1 MSRNRK
7 NRLIDYALCAL
18 AVLLTVGVL
27 VGMMTRA
34 HAQLVVQPPP
44 MVVQPPPVVV
54 PLPPPQP
61 PPVACAAV
69 TWGPPLNLRAWPN
82 GPWLATYW
90 QGTRVVVD
98 GADGNW
104 VHAQVGPASGWM
116 YAPYLIPVPCW
127 F

>member
-7 NRLIDYALCAL
+7 NTLIDYALCAL
-18 AVLLTVGVL
+18 AVLLTAGVL
-27 VGMMTRA
+27 LGMMTRA

-44 MVVQPPPVVV
+44 VVV
-54 PLPPPQP
+54 AAPPPPQ
-61 PPVACAAV
+61 CAAV

-98 GADGNW
+98 GADGDW

-116 YAPYLIPVPCW
+116 FAPYLVPVPCW